1 MSVLK
6 GHCDVLTMPIIQNS
20 SNWVLD
26 ADACLCFGLQDRDG
40 EGATGLHLAAR
51 FGHAEAVQW
60 LLFEGGSTE
69 AQTHCGARPVHYA
82 AASGDLTSLKLLMS
96 SSPR

>member
-1 MSVLK
+1 
-6 GHCDVLTMPIIQNS
+6 MPIIQKP

-26 ADACLCFGLQDRDG
+26 ADVSVSGLQDRDG
-40 EGATGLHLAAR
+40 EGATALHLAAR

-60 LLFEGGSTE
+60 LLFEGGNTE
-69 AQTHCGARPVHYA
+69 AETDCGARPVHYA

-96 SSPR
+96 CSPR